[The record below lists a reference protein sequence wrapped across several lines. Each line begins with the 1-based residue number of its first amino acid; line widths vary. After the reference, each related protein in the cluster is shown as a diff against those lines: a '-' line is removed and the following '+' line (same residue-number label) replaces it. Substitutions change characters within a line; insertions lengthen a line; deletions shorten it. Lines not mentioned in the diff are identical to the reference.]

1 VGKSLMALI
10 LALLLFAQGCGI
22 GIMAAGIGYAVSASK
37 KGDAEVAKAEADLQK
52 SYNEYKL
59 GMEKINI
66 ERETKGLK
74 PEPIMPIQEW
84 LRHQALPEDVRANL
98 AEKQAKYQAHSQPLA
113 QQDVKLPANHETQGE
128 GAQNEPASTSP

>member
-1 VGKSLMALI
+1 MGKSLMASI
-10 LALLLFAQGCGI
+10 LAALLFSQGCGI
-22 GIMAAGIGYAVSASK
+22 GIMAAGIGYAVSSSK
-37 KGDAEVAKAEADLQK
+37 KGDAEVARAEADLQK

-84 LRHQALPEDVRANL
+84 LRHQALPEDVRADL
-98 AEKQAKYQAHSQPLA
+98 AEKQAKYQAKSQPLA
-113 QQDVKLPANHETQGE
+113 QQDVKLPAHQGTQERGE
-128 GAQNEPASTSP
+128 QNEISTGP